1 MGSIF
6 IYKKIR
12 VKDRIFAALTLLRGS
27 VTNMKSQPSLPEK
40 TVFIS
45 KDLGKDNLIL
55 SGLVSSGY
63 KIFHESLIQIS
74 PIRFSYAQ
82 KTKWIFFSSKN
93 SIEHF
98 FNQEPVLEKD
108 TKFGVMGKSSADYLS
123 SFGKQADFIGEGVDT
138 NQIGKKFAEII
149 KNETVLFPQALDSLQ
164 TIQKHLS
171 FGNISSNLFVYK
183 TTLKTDLNIPSCEI
197 LVFTSPS
204 NVSAYFNKYK
214 FLPGQKAVAMGSS
227 TLRQLNSYGVKKA
240 LMPTSF
246 DDKGLLEVI
255 LTCVNA

>member
-1 MGSIF
+1 
-6 IYKKIR
+6 
-12 VKDRIFAALTLLRGS
+12 
-27 VTNMKSQPSLPEK
+27 MKSQQVPCEK
-40 TVFIS
+40 TIFIS
-45 KDLGKDNLIL
+45 KDLEKESLLL
-55 SGLVSSGY
+55 SGLSSS
-63 KIFHESLIQIS
+63 KFDVIHQSLIQIS

-98 FNQEPVLEKD
+98 FAQEPLVEKG
-108 TKFGVMGKSSADYLS
+108 TKFGVMGKSSAEYLLD
-123 SFGKQADFIGEGVDT
+123 FGKKADFIGEGVDT

-149 KNETVLFPQALDSLQ
+149 QNETVLFPQALGSLQ

-183 TTLKTDLNIPSCEI
+183 TTLRTDFNIPHCEV

-214 FLPGQKAVAMGSS
+214 ILPGQKVVAMGSS
-227 TLRQLNSYGVKKA
+227 TLRQLNNHGVKKA
-240 LMPTSF
+240 LMPASF
-246 DDKGLLEVI
+246 DDKGLLQVI
-255 LTCVNA
+255 LSCVNN